1 MSWGQRQNLEI
12 KQFVSQIYIHCAC
25 ASSETNSCD
34 MKTWQNSVFW
44 SRDETMTRL
53 DKARNRTSLTGRT
66 GNMVILAIVIAV
78 ELSPSCQHPS
88 CYVLCFACS
97 NNLRNMCCG
106 VGIEWNRQRL
116 NTRGEA
122 AQQISWVYTG
132 LKQPVH
138 IFKNTHDITLT
149 SLMSV

>member
-1 MSWGQRQNLEI
+1 MHVIILTKNVLRILRMFNLFP
-12 KQFVSQIYIHCAC
+12 KYIYIVPVQVARQIAVIWKHDRTVC
-25 ASSETNSCD
+25 SDLE
-34 MKTWQNSVFW
+34 MKQWQ
-44 SRDETMTRL
+44 
-53 DKARNRTSLTGRT
+53 ARNRTSLTGRT
-66 GNMVILAIVIAV
+66 GNMVAIVVAV
-78 ELSPSCQHPS
+78 ELSPSCLHPS

-106 VGIEWNRQRL
+106 VGIEWNRQRS
-116 NTRGEA
+116 NKRGEA

-138 IFKNTHDITLT
+138 IFKTTHGITLT